1 MQNDDEKPNRR
12 GQKRRKGNIEE
23 DNNETDVQNDKG
35 TATNPINDEDKSQG
49 RGQKRT
55 KPNKVEKQVAEDSK
69 KKMTVEKKCQE
80 YEGKEREIRKTN

>member
-1 MQNDDEKPNRR
+1 MQNDDEKPNHR
-12 GQKRRKGNIEE
+12 GQKRRKGNTEE
-23 DNNETDVQNDKG
+23 DNNETDVQNNKG

-55 KPNKVEKQVAEDSK
+55 KPNKVEKEVAEDSK
-69 KKMTVEKKCQE
+69 KKMTVEKKCQQ